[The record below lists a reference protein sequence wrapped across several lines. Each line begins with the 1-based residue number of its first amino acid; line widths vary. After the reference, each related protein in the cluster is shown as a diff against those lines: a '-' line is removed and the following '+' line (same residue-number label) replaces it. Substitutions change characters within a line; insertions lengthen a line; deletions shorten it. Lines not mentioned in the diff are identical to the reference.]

1 MRRCL
6 ILFLTCVS
14 LAQAFDP
21 TDAEARLKMALQ
33 IARERNDRN
42 LVSQVEKLGRH
53 FKETLPSDAEAQ
65 LAALESKVGLDPGGW
80 FMAGQPLF
88 HPKPEMI
95 EKQKFLEQQLKEAM
109 ASDDAAKVK
118 LATQAM
124 LTVLGDQA
132 GLPDGRRM
140 GKKPKGRQ
148 LTEAESTQL
157 FLKALKSLGSP
168 IKQLMEAKPLPDQML
183 RVYGYALA
191 ACAEIQPFVLKHQP
205 ADLADLHRLAKGCAI
220 ILITLQQPQGHLPF
234 PDLRGK
240 NIRFG
245 DMINR
250 QLEAGT
256 VEVKDGWLI
265 TADPDGGSQ
274 FDTGVC
280 GVALIK
286 AGEVFKDAAW
296 TAAGLKAAEWAM
308 TQKCCPNFNYNG
320 FSVSLLAEAYRLNH
334 DERFLQA
341 ALHKFRVGVAPGQ
354 APNGRWMDAHNART
368 VYHIILLRALG
379 DLAAVAKQER
389 PEIDAIAKPAIKAL
403 LDEFDA
409 MGITVEALPELLTAA
424 DLYPDDVRLKA
435 VISSMA
441 SSLIEKCT
449 DGTNVKMGAQP
460 NQLAAVPKVHAGH
473 GNTKT
478 R

>member
-1 MRRCL
+1 MRFFL
-6 ILFLTCVS
+6 LFLTCVS
-14 LAQAFDP
+14 LAQAADP
-21 TDAEARLKMALQ
+21 ADAEARLKMALQ
-33 IARERNDRN
+33 IARERNDRS
-42 LVSQVEKLGRH
+42 LVIQVEKLGRQ

-65 LAALESKVGLDPGGW
+65 LAVLETKVGIDPGGW
-80 FMAGQPLF
+80 SMAGQPLF
-88 HPKPEMI
+88 HPKPEML
-95 EKQKFLEQQLKEAM
+95 EKQKILEQQLKEAM
-109 ASDDAAKVK
+109 ASDDETKVK

-132 GLPDGRRM
+132 GLPDGRRL
-140 GKKPKGRQ
+140 GKKPKGMK
-148 LTEAESTQL
+148 LSEAGSTQL
-157 FLKALKSLGSP
+157 FLKALNSLGSP
-168 IKQLMEAKPLPDQML
+168 IKRLMEAKPLPDQML
-183 RVYGYALA
+183 RLYGYTLA

-205 ADLADLHRLAKGCAI
+205 ADLADLHRLAKGCAT

-256 VEVKDGWLI
+256 IQVKDGWLI

-280 GVALIK
+280 GVALLK

-296 TAAGLKAAEWAM
+296 TTAGLKAAEWAM
-308 TQKCCPNFNYNG
+308 TQKCCPNFNYNA
-320 FSVSLLAEAYRLNH
+320 FSVSLLAEAYRHHH
-334 DERFLQA
+334 DERFLKA

-354 APNGRWMDAHNART
+354 APNGRWLDAHNART
-368 VYHIILLRALG
+368 VYHIIILRALG
-379 DLAAVAKQER
+379 DLGNLVKEERAEVDAV
-389 PEIDAIAKPAIKAL
+389 AKPAIKAL

-409 MGITVEALPELLTAA
+409 MGITVEALPELLTLST
-424 DLYPDDVRLKA
+424 LYPEDTRLKTA
-435 VISSMA
+435 VSEMA

-449 DGTNVKMGAQP
+449 DGKNVKMGAQP
-460 NQLAAVPKVHAGH
+460 NQLAAVPTVP
-473 GNTKT
+473 
-478 R
+478 